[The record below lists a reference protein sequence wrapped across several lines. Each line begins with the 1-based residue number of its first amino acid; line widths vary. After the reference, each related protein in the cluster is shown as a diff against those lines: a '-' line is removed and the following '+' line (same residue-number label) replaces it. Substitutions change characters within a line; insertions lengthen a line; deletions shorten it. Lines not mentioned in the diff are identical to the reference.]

1 MIATMPTVPRRRR
14 PAPDRPTRPT
24 TSTPILG
31 MTPMD
36 FAVWLHGREP
46 THAELRRVYRI
57 AAGQTDPGLQ
67 WLAAVLERMP
77 EADARV
83 VLEDLA
89 ERLARAGRG

>member
-1 MIATMPTVPRRRR
+1 
-14 PAPDRPTRPT
+14 
-24 TSTPILG
+24 
-31 MTPMD
+31 MTPAD

-67 WLAAVLERMP
+67 WLAAVLKRVP
-77 EADARV
+77 LADARA